1 MELALVDEK
10 LANLTVG
17 MPEKTQK
24 EIMVW
29 VKQLLREK
37 EEELK
42 AEFESRLKED
52 ATSVAKR
59 LQSEIGEYKDQI
71 Y

>member
-1 MELALVDEK
+1 LGVESTTSIRVDDEKLSVMELALVDEK

-29 VKQLLREK
+29 VK
-37 EEELK
+37 
-42 AEFESRLKED
+42 
-52 ATSVAKR
+52 
-59 LQSEIGEYKDQI
+59 
-71 Y
+71 